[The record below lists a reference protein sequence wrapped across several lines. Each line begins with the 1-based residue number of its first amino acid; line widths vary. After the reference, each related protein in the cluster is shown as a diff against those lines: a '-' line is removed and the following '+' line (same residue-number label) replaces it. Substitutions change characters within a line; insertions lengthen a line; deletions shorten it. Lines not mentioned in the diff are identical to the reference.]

1 MKYNYII
8 FDLDGTLLN
17 TLDDLRDSTNF
28 ALRRFG
34 FPERTTDEVR
44 RFVGNGVARLIH
56 LAVPEGTDEKTEA
69 DCLAVFKAHY
79 KDNMTNKTAPY
90 PGIIELLKKLRAL
103 GVKIAVVSN
112 KFEPAVVELCEDYFG
127 GLVDAA
133 VGQTEDRQ
141 KKPAPDGVLYAMKLL
156 GADPARTVYSGDS
169 DVDVLTARNS
179 NLPCIG
185 VSWGFR
191 ERRVLEDGGLYCR
204 PRGGYIEYYGITAF
218 VGGETMS
225 ESIYEFLWYVNNIM
239 LALLQGGFLWY
250 NLTPKFNKHLVF
262 LITTVPFVFLV
273 VSQKF
278 VTFVAPSFLVLLP
291 LAYYFICAAVLYK
304 DKFRT
309 KAFVS
314 IAIFALESSFSAVVA
329 SMLNLF
335 GIGSNDPEANLVLTP
350 FLLVYTVIFLVFT
363 YFRKRKLEG
372 GAIKPTSML
381 AFIIFP
387 LSQMLLLD
395 TCMILLNHF
404 DWAGENSPLSL
415 FKDRD
420 RTTIIIFA
428 VVAIFSIAADVI
440 LFYVMNRSS
449 QNEKLREELKMQEYQ
464 NSVNLEYYKN
474 VEKSSVE
481 ARKIRHDL
489 ANMVQTAC
497 EIMENGTDSD
507 KESAKKM
514 FAQLKAEVSDIK
526 IERFCQ
532 NTLVNA
538 IASNKA
544 AECRKN
550 DIDFDFDLRVPETL
564 DIEEIDICKAYV
576 NIFDNAINAAKA
588 IDGKRYVKI
597 KSFTDESDRM
607 LYITGE
613 NNVAPD
619 YEDKKKSRTGEHG
632 YGLRILRDTAEKYG
646 GRLVTDDKGDTFT
659 VVMTMR
665 AAADSPKN

>member
-1 MKYNYII
+1 
-8 FDLDGTLLN
+8 
-17 TLDDLRDSTNF
+17 
-28 ALRRFG
+28 
-34 FPERTTDEVR
+34 
-44 RFVGNGVARLIH
+44 
-56 LAVPEGTDEKTEA
+56 
-69 DCLAVFKAHY
+69 
-79 KDNMTNKTAPY
+79 
-90 PGIIELLKKLRAL
+90 
-103 GVKIAVVSN
+103 
-112 KFEPAVVELCEDYFG
+112 
-127 GLVDAA
+127 
-133 VGQTEDRQ
+133 
-141 KKPAPDGVLYAMKLL
+141 
-156 GADPARTVYSGDS
+156 
-169 DVDVLTARNS
+169 
-179 NLPCIG
+179 
-185 VSWGFR
+185 
-191 ERRVLEDGGLYCR
+191 
-204 PRGGYIEYYGITAF
+204 
-218 VGGETMS
+218 MS

-314 IAIFALESSFSAVVA
+314 IAIFALESCFSAFLVTV
-329 SMLNLF
+329 LNILK
-335 GIGSNDPEANLVLTP
+335 IGSNDPEANLVLTP

-449 QNEKLREELKMQEYQ
+449 QNEKLREALKMQEYQ

-474 VEKSSVE
+474 VEQNSVE

-514 FAQLKAEVSDIK
+514 LSQLKTEVADIK

-550 DIDFDFDLRVPETL
+550 EIDFDFDLRVPETL

-597 KSFTDESDRM
+597 KSFTSEDDGM
-607 LYITGE
+607 LYISGE
-613 NNVAPD
+613 NDIAPD
-619 YEDKKKSRTGEHG
+619 YEEKKKARTGEHG

-646 GRLVTDDKGDTFT
+646 GRLVTDDKGGRLYSRHDDARGRGQPEKLIPARKTKK
-659 VVMTMR
+659 R
-665 AAADSPKN
+665 RS

>member
-1 MKYNYII
+1 
-8 FDLDGTLLN
+8 
-17 TLDDLRDSTNF
+17 
-28 ALRRFG
+28 
-34 FPERTTDEVR
+34 
-44 RFVGNGVARLIH
+44 
-56 LAVPEGTDEKTEA
+56 
-69 DCLAVFKAHY
+69 
-79 KDNMTNKTAPY
+79 
-90 PGIIELLKKLRAL
+90 
-103 GVKIAVVSN
+103 
-112 KFEPAVVELCEDYFG
+112 
-127 GLVDAA
+127 
-133 VGQTEDRQ
+133 
-141 KKPAPDGVLYAMKLL
+141 
-156 GADPARTVYSGDS
+156 
-169 DVDVLTARNS
+169 
-179 NLPCIG
+179 
-185 VSWGFR
+185 
-191 ERRVLEDGGLYCR
+191 
-204 PRGGYIEYYGITAF
+204 
-218 VGGETMS
+218 MS

-262 LITTVPFVFLV
+262 LITTVPFVFFV

-464 NSVNLEYYKN
+464 NSVNLDYYKN
-474 VEKSSVE
+474 VEKNSVE

-489 ANMVQTAC
+489 ANMVQTAY

-514 FAQLKAEVSDIK
+514 LSQLKAEVADIK

-550 DIDFDFDLRVPETL
+550 EIDFDFDLRVPETL

-597 KSFTDESDRM
+597 KSFTNEDDGM
-607 LYITGE
+607 LYISGE
-613 NNVAPD
+613 NDIAPD
-619 YEDKKKSRTGEHG
+619 YEEKKKARTGEHG

-665 AAADSPKN
+665 VAADSPKN

>member
-1 MKYNYII
+1 MEYKTSMDI
-8 FDLDGTLLN
+8 
-17 TLDDLRDSTNF
+17 
-28 ALRRFG
+28 
-34 FPERTTDEVR
+34 
-44 RFVGNGVARLIH
+44 LIYCTFNI
-56 LAVPEGTDEKTEA
+56 L
-69 DCLAVFKAHY
+69 
-79 KDNMTNKTAPY
+79 
-90 PGIIELLKKLRAL
+90 
-103 GVKIAVVSN
+103 VS
-112 KFEPAVVELCEDYFG
+112 
-127 GLVDAA
+127 
-133 VGQTEDRQ
+133 
-141 KKPAPDGVLYAMKLL
+141 
-156 GADPARTVYSGDS
+156 
-169 DVDVLTARNS
+169 
-179 NLPCIG
+179 
-185 VSWGFR
+185 
-191 ERRVLEDGGLYCR
+191 
-204 PRGGYIEYYGITAF
+204 
-218 VGGETMS
+218 
-225 ESIYEFLWYVNNIM
+225 
-239 LALLQGGFLWY
+239 LLQSGFMWY
-250 NLTPKFNKHLVF
+250 NLTPKYNKYLTLF
-262 LITTVPFVFLV
+262 LSAVPFSLLSLAPEFMTFLPEPV
-273 VSQKF
+273 PLLIAMAYSI
-278 VTFVAPSFLVLLP
+278 ASAIFL
-291 LAYYFICAAVLYK
+291 FK
-304 DKFRT
+304 DKLRT
-309 KAFVS
+309 R
-314 IAIFALESSFSAVVA
+314 IFIWFATYVIILLVETLFIYSAVFFKIDSDSPDRILSASPYIISFSSAF
-329 SMLNLF
+329 LTLF
-335 GIGSNDPEANLVLTP
+335 TFLRKIKFKGIRSRKNETILFISILIAQFSLV
-350 FLLVYTVIFLVFT
+350 
-363 YFRKRKLEG
+363 
-372 GAIKPTSML
+372 
-381 AFIIFP
+381 
-387 LSQMLLLD
+387 QMLLINQFNLD
-395 TCMILLNHF
+395 FSTSNLL
-404 DWAGENSPLSL
+404 SS
-415 FKDRD
+415 
-420 RTTIIIFA
+420 IFGNYDNL
-428 VVAIFSIAADVI
+428 ISITLLISSMFNSIADIA
-440 LFYVMNRSS
+440 LFVTMIHSS

-474 VEKSSVE
+474 VEKNSVE

-514 FAQLKAEVSDIK
+514 FAQLRTEVADIK

-597 KSFTDESDRM
+597 KSFTDESDGM